1 MAKFTKVL
9 SAAGVIAL
17 MFFQVAFAQS
27 TIPNIVGLWD
37 SVEDSGAIYG
47 GQMWDEATG
56 DVEIE
61 ITGQTGHAFTGT
73 LSWSFPQADD
83 PRTHDGTEISNE
95 SSEDLLGVFT
105 GDGASFVIVEHPDA
119 GIMFGRVL
127 DDNRLEIIYA
137 ESGEHA
143 AVNRAVYHRR
153 Q

>member
-1 MAKFTKVL
+1 MERFLRVL
-9 SAAGVIAL
+9 AGFAVMAL
-17 MFFQVAFAQS
+17 MASHVAFAQS

-47 GQMWDEATG
+47 GRMWDEATG

-61 ITGQTGHAFTGT
+61 ITEQTGHAFIGT
-73 LSWSFPQADD
+73 LRWSFPQADD
-83 PRTHDGTEISNE
+83 PRTHDGTEISNQ

-127 DDNRLEIIYA
+127 DNNRLEIVYA

-143 AVNRAVYHRR
+143 AVNRAVYQR
-153 Q
+153 QQ